1 MKSVTSAA
9 RGMSRLKSS
18 ERRMKLILLLQESK
32 RRLTVDEIA
41 REFGVSRRTVFRDF
55 NVLSE
60 LNVPVT
66 WDEQSGYGIMEGY
79 KVPPLMF
86 TAREI
91 ATIMVGLN
99 FVRSQVD
106 QTLIED
112 GRGVELK
119 IKNVLPDDL
128 KQFMNSISEKTIVD
142 PFLHFGHEKKQ
153 GGNWFEITS
162 AISQSKKI
170 RFTYKSVSTGRVS
183 DRKVDP
189 YLVVF
194 YRDRWNMIGF
204 SHERQA
210 IRNFVLDRMENVKIT
225 GQNYEGD
232 GGIDVEGLIFRSDES
247 GDLVRVRVGKS
258 ADRAF
263 RANLPTKI
271 FKEERLNSEEI
282 KVSFFFDNLEYINN
296 WLLQFGNHVKI
307 LSPESLIQKRR
318 ELLNEM
324 LKSS

>member
-1 MKSVTSAA
+1 
-9 RGMSRLKSS
+9 MSRLKSS
-18 ERRMKLILLLQESK
+18 ERRMKLILMLQESN

-41 REFGVSRRTVFRDF
+41 RDFGVSRRTVFRDF
-55 NVLSE
+55 NVLSD

-106 QTLIED
+106 KTLIED

-128 KQFMNSISEKTIVD
+128 KNFMNSISEKTIVD

-162 AISQSKKI
+162 AISQAKKI
-170 RFTYKSVSTGRVS
+170 RFTYKSVSAGKVS
-183 DRKVDP
+183 DREVDP

-210 IRNFVLDRMENVKIT
+210 IRNFVLDRMENVEIT
-225 GQNYEGD
+225 GQNYD
-232 GGIDVEGLIFRSDES
+232 AQRQIDVEGLIFRSDES
-247 GDLVRVRVGKS
+247 GDLVRVRVAKS

-271 FKEERLNSEEI
+271 FKEERVNSEEI
-282 KVSFFFDNLEYINN
+282 KVSFFFDNLTYINS

-318 ELLNEM
+318 ELLEKM
-324 LKSS
+324 LKNS

>member
-1 MKSVTSAA
+1 MKSVTSGA

-79 KVPPLMF
+79 KVPPLTF

-170 RFTYKSVSTGRVS
+170 RFTYKSVSTGRES
-183 DRKVDP
+183 DREVDP

>member
-1 MKSVTSAA
+1 MKSVTSGA
-9 RGMSRLKSS
+9 RGVSRLKSS

-183 DRKVDP
+183 DREVDP

>member
-1 MKSVTSAA
+1 
-9 RGMSRLKSS
+9 MSRLKSS
-18 ERRMKLILLLQESK
+18 ERRMKLILLLQESN

-128 KQFMNSISEKTIVD
+128 KKFMNSISEKTIVD

-183 DRKVDP
+183 DREVDP

-210 IRNFVLDRMENVKIT
+210 IRNFVLDRMEKVEIT
-225 GQNYEGD
+225 SQYYERKRE
-232 GGIDVEGLIFRSDES
+232 IDVEGLIFRSDES
-247 GDLVRVRVGKS
+247 GDLVRVRVGGP

-271 FKEERLNSEEI
+271 FKEERVNSEEI
-282 KVSFFFDNLEYINN
+282 KVSFFFDNLDYINN

-318 ELLNEM
+318 ELLNKM

>member
-1 MKSVTSAA
+1 MKSVTSGA

-183 DRKVDP
+183 DREVDP